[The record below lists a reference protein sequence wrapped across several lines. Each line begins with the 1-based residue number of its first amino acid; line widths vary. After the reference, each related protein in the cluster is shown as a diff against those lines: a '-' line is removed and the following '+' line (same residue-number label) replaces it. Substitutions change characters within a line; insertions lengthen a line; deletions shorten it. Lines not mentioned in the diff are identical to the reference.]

1 MHNKTELMDNILT
14 SPEAQKIIE
23 FVSPVYG
30 DAYTGLHLFNCIG
43 RVLDELDVFPDH
55 FKDQI
60 FVQTADLWS
69 LDYWEKQYGIVPGQN
84 VSEEERKR
92 NLLEKM
98 GRRFNN
104 PKRIEDVLTSM
115 LGYEVEVKENTDMNT
130 FSVLVKGYVSDL
142 EPAKVFIDRVKPAH
156 LVYEI
161 KVSEIIEAVVHIY
174 YGLYISEHEYYQV
187 QVL

>member
-69 LDYWEKQYGIVPGQN
+69 LDYWEKQYGIVLGRMSQ
-84 VSEEERKR
+84 RK
-92 NLLEKM
+92 NGKEIFWKKWGAGSIIQKELKMSLLQCWDTKW
-98 GRRFNN
+98 
-104 PKRIEDVLTSM
+104 K
-115 LGYEVEVKENTDMNT
+115 
-130 FSVLVKGYVSDL
+130 
-142 EPAKVFIDRVKPAH
+142 
-156 LVYEI
+156 
-161 KVSEIIEAVVHIY
+161 
-174 YGLYISEHEYYQV
+174 
-187 QVL
+187 

>member
-1 MHNKTELMDNILT
+1 
-14 SPEAQKIIE
+14 
-23 FVSPVYG
+23 
-30 DAYTGLHLFNCIG
+30 
-43 RVLDELDVFPDH
+43 
-55 FKDQI
+55 
-60 FVQTADLWS
+60 
-69 LDYWEKQYGIVPGQN
+69 
-84 VSEEERKR
+84 
-92 NLLEKM
+92 
-98 GRRFNN
+98 
-104 PKRIEDVLTSM
+104 M
-115 LGYEVEVKENTDMNT
+115 LGYEVEVKENTDVNT

>member
-1 MHNKTELMDNILT
+1 MYNRTELIDKILT
-14 SPEAQKIIE
+14 SPEAQKIID

-30 DAYTGLHLFNCIG
+30 EAYTALHLFNSIG
-43 RVLDELDVFPDH
+43 KVLDELDEFPDT

-60 FVQTADLWS
+60 FVQTADPWS
-69 LDYWEKQYGIVPGQN
+69 LEYWEKQYGIVPEQN
-84 VSEEERKR
+84 ITEEERRR

-115 LGYEVEVKENTDMNT
+115 LGYEVEVKENTDVNK
-130 FSVLVKGYVSDL
+130 FSVLVKGYVPDL
-142 EPAKVFIDRVKPAH
+142 ESAKTFIDRVKPAH
-156 LVYEI
+156 LIYEI